1 MKSENETNDLLKKLD
16 QGLTELFDS
25 ENYKNYLDT
34 MSKFHNYSFNNT
46 LLIALQNPG
55 ATHVAS
61 YTDWK
66 NKFHR
71 QVMKGEKAIRI
82 IAPAPYKKEIVKEVK
97 NGLTGEIEKEKSEI
111 VIPAYKA
118 VSVFDISQTEGNELP
133 VIGVDELKGDVGNY
147 EELKDILKNLS
158 PVVVL
163 YDDIS
168 SGVKGFYDLTEKK
181 IVIKNGLEQMQEIKT
196 LVHEIAHAL
205 LHDKDGSLVDNVTQ
219 DIEWN
224 RRTKE
229 VQAESVAYTVCQHLG
244 IDTSEY
250 SFGYIA
256 GWSSGREKKELKNSM
271 ETIRKT
277 VNHLIGGIEKEQM
290 SRLKVLEEKEIKI
303 EERLTKMDCNKK
315 FHIHM

>member
-1 MKSENETNDLLKKLD
+1 MKSENETNELLKKLD
-16 QGLTELFDS
+16 QGLTELFES

-82 IAPAPYKKEIVKEVK
+82 IAPAPFKKEIEKEVK
-97 NGLTGEIEKEKSEI
+97 NGLTGEIKKEKTEI

-118 VSVFDISQTEGNELP
+118 VSVFDISQTEGDELP
-133 VIGVDELKGDVGNY
+133 VIGVDELKGNVDNY
-147 EELKDILKNLS
+147 EGLKNILKDLS
-158 PVVVL
+158 PVEIL
-163 YDDIS
+163 YDEIS
-168 SGVKGFYDLTEKK
+168 GDAKGFYDLTEKK
-181 IVIKNGLEQMQEIKT
+181 IVIKKGVEQMQEIKT

-219 DIEWN
+219 DTEWN

-256 GWSSGREKKELKNSM
+256 GWSSGRDKKELKNSM

-277 VNHLIGGIEKEQM
+277 VNHLIGGIEREQM
-290 SRLKVLEEKEIKI
+290 NRMKVLEEKEIKI
-303 EERLTKMDCNKK
+303 EERLAKMDCSKK

>member
-16 QGLTELFDS
+16 QGLTELFES

-82 IAPAPYKKEIVKEVK
+82 IAPAPYKKEIEKEVK
-97 NGLTGEIEKEKSEI
+97 NGLTGEIKKEKTEI
-111 VIPAYKA
+111 VIPAYKT

-158 PVVVL
+158 PVDIL
-163 YDDIS
+163 YEDIPS
-168 SGVKGFYDLTEKK
+168 DAKGFYDITEKR
-181 IVIKNGLEQMQEIKT
+181 IVIKKEMEQMQEIKT

-219 DIEWN
+219 DTEWN

-290 SRLKVLEEKEIKI
+290 IRLKVLEEKEVKI
-303 EERLTKMDCNKK
+303 EENLSKMDCNKK

>member
-1 MKSENETNDLLKKLD
+1 M
-16 QGLTELFDS
+16 
-25 ENYKNYLDT
+25 
-34 MSKFHNYSFNNT
+34 
-46 LLIALQNPG
+46 
-55 ATHVAS
+55 
-61 YTDWK
+61 
-66 NKFHR
+66 
-71 QVMKGEKAIRI
+71 
-82 IAPAPYKKEIVKEVK
+82 
-97 NGLTGEIEKEKSEI
+97 
-111 VIPAYKA
+111 
-118 VSVFDISQTEGNELP
+118 
-133 VIGVDELKGDVGNY
+133 
-147 EELKDILKNLS
+147 
-158 PVVVL
+158 
-163 YDDIS
+163 
-168 SGVKGFYDLTEKK
+168 
-181 IVIKNGLEQMQEIKT
+181 IKNGLEQMQEIKT

-219 DIEWN
+219 DTEWN

-290 SRLKVLEEKEIKI
+290 IRLKVLEEKEVKI
-303 EERLTKMDCNKK
+303 EENLSKRERNKK

>member
-1 MKSENETNDLLKKLD
+1 MKSENETNDLLKRLD
-16 QGLTELFDS
+16 QGLTELFES

-82 IAPAPYKKEIVKEVK
+82 IAPAPFKKEIEKEVK
-97 NGLTGEIEKEKSEI
+97 NGLTGEIKKEKTEI

-118 VSVFDISQTEGNELP
+118 VSVFDISQTEGDEFP

-147 EELKDILKNLS
+147 EELKNILKNLS
-158 PVVVL
+158 PVEIL

-168 SGVKGFYDLTEKK
+168 GDAKGFYDLTEKK
-181 IVIKNGLEQMQEIKT
+181 IVIKKEMEQIQEIKT

-205 LHDKDGSLVDNVTQ
+205 LHDKEGALVDNVTQ
-219 DIEWN
+219 DTEWN

-256 GWSSGREKKELKNSM
+256 GWSSGRDKRELKNSM

-277 VNHLIGGIEKEQM
+277 VNHLIGGIEREQM
-290 SRLKVLEEKEIKI
+290 NRLKVLEEKEVKI
-303 EERLTKMDCNKK
+303 EECLPKMDCNKK

>member
-82 IAPAPYKKEIVKEVK
+82 IAPAPYKKEIEKEVK
-97 NGLTGEIEKEKSEI
+97 NGLTGEIKKEKTEI
-111 VIPAYKA
+111 VIPAYKT

-147 EELKDILKNLS
+147 EELKDILKDLS
-158 PVVVL
+158 PVEIL
-163 YDDIS
+163 YDETPGDA
-168 SGVKGFYDLTEKK
+168 KGFYDITEKK
-181 IVIKNGLEQMQEIKT
+181 IVIKKGLEQMQEIKT
-196 LVHEIAHAL
+196 LVHEMAHAL

-277 VNHLIGGIEKEQM
+277 VNHLIGGIEREQM
-290 SRLKVLEEKEIKI
+290 SRLKVLEEKEVKI
-303 EERLTKMDCNKK
+303 EENLSKMDCNKK

>member
-16 QGLTELFDS
+16 QGLTELFES

-82 IAPAPYKKEIVKEVK
+82 IAPAPYKKEIEKEVK
-97 NGLTGEIEKEKSEI
+97 NELTGEIKKEKSEI

-118 VSVFDISQTEGNELP
+118 VSVFDISQTEGDELP

-158 PVVVL
+158 PVDIL
-163 YDDIS
+163 YEDIPS
-168 SGVKGFYDLTEKK
+168 DAKGFYDITEKR
-181 IVIKNGLEQMQEIKT
+181 IVIKKEMEQMQEIKT

-219 DIEWN
+219 DTEWN

-303 EERLTKMDCNKK
+303 EENLSKMDCNKK
-315 FHIHM
+315 FRIHM

>member
-1 MKSENETNDLLKKLD
+1 
-16 QGLTELFDS
+16 
-25 ENYKNYLDT
+25 

-82 IAPAPYKKEIVKEVK
+82 IAPAPYKKEIEKEVK
-97 NGLTGEIEKEKSEI
+97 NGLTGEIKKEKTEI
-111 VIPAYKA
+111 VIPAYKT

-147 EELKDILKNLS
+147 EELKDILKDLS
-158 PVVVL
+158 PVDIL
-163 YDDIS
+163 YEDIPS
-168 SGVKGFYDLTEKK
+168 DAKGFYDITEKR
-181 IVIKNGLEQMQEIKT
+181 IVIKKEMEQMQEIKT

-219 DIEWN
+219 DTEWN

-256 GWSSGREKKELKNSM
+256 GWSSGREKKEIKNSM
-271 ETIRKT
+271 ETMRKT
-277 VNHLIGGIEKEQM
+277 VNHLIGGIEKV
-290 SRLKVLEEKEIKI
+290 LKLS
-303 EERLTKMDCNKK
+303 LQHLFYDGY
-315 FHIHM
+315 

>member
-1 MKSENETNDLLKKLD
+1 MKIENKTNALLKQLD
-16 QGLTELFDS
+16 QGLTDLFES

-34 MSKFHNYSFNNT
+34 MAKFHNYSFNNT
-46 LLIALQNPG
+46 LLIAMQNPG

-66 NKFHR
+66 NKHHR
-71 QVMKGEKAIRI
+71 QVMRGEKAIKI
-82 IAPAPYKKEIVKEVK
+82 IAPAPYKKKILKEVQDDV
-97 NGLTGEIEKEKSEI
+97 TGETKMEKAEI

-118 VSVFDISQTEGNELP
+118 VSVFDISQTEGDELP
-133 VIGVDELKGDVGNY
+133 TIGVDELKGDVENY
-147 EELKDILKNLS
+147 EDLKGILKELS
-158 PVVVL
+158 PVEVL

-168 SGVKGFYDLTEKK
+168 GGAKGFYDLTEKK

-205 LHDKDGSLVDNVTQ
+205 LHDKDGSLVDSVAQ
-219 DIEWN
+219 DTEWN

-271 ETIRKT
+271 ETVRKT
-277 VNHLIGGIEKEQM
+277 VNHLIGGIERIQM
-290 SRLKVLEEKEIKI
+290 ERLKKLEEKEMKI
-303 EERLTKMDCNKK
+303 EESLTKMDCSKK